1 MPESTK
7 FTFEDEEFL
16 LMVNAIM
23 ARETPLNQEYVPIV
37 SMDENFALDR
47 LDSLGMILFFVWLAE
62 LFQLDDDEINIF
74 VAAEDYTVT
83 ALKVFVL
90 EQGGKSYTM
99 EEAQELA
106 KRCMQLI

>member
-1 MPESTK
+1 MPESTE
-7 FTFEDEEFL
+7 FTFGDEEFL
-16 LMVNAIM
+16 MIVNAIM

-62 LFQLDDDEINIF
+62 LFQIDDDEINIF

-83 ALKVFVL
+83 ALKIFVL
-90 EQGGKSYTM
+90 ERCAKSFTM
-99 EEAQELA
+99 EEAKELA
-106 KRCMQLI
+106 KQCM